1 MVVALAGLSWF
12 IAADWSQIVDAVR
25 LIRDVDWLW
34 LTVGAATSIL
44 SIVLFAAVRSVLLGS
59 GGARLRLG
67 RSTAASFASG
77 AIAASVP
84 AGGAIATAYMVREY
98 RSAGADAGLA
108 GWTTIATGVVAPSV
122 LVFMTMTGYA
132 IAGEGS
138 ASVILP
144 SVVALA
150 LLVGFFVL
158 GRRPTVMRG
167 PIQRGVRLWNR
178 VRRRSDLDSGS
189 IANEFVDQFGAVQAG
204 PGRWTAAWLLQV
216 LSWIGEYLAL
226 LASIVA
232 VGGEIP
238 WTSVLAIYGTCQL
251 AGAIPLI
258 PGGAGQVE
266 AALVVGLTATGMDAS
281 TALATSLIFRV
292 VSHWLVV
299 PIGWVTFAA
308 LRRRPATEP

>member
-1 MVVALAGLSWF
+1 MGCDF
-12 IAADWSQIVDAVR
+12 
-25 LIRDVDWLW
+25 
-34 LTVGAATSIL
+34 
-44 SIVLFAAVRSVLLGS
+44 
-59 GGARLRLG
+59 
-67 RSTAASFASG
+67 
-77 AIAASVP
+77 
-84 AGGAIATAYMVREY
+84 
-98 RSAGADAGLA
+98 
-108 GWTTIATGVVAPSV
+108 
-122 LVFMTMTGYA
+122 
-132 IAGEGS
+132 
-138 ASVILP
+138 
-144 SVVALA
+144 
-150 LLVGFFVL
+150 
-158 GRRPTVMRG
+158 
-167 PIQRGVRLWNR
+167 WNR
-178 VRRRSDLDSGS
+178 IRRRSDLDSGS